1 MTAIVNETHIDHK
14 NIKGPKMVNMEA
26 LYQIIAINRQLETEL
41 QKDQAPKIA
50 ELSHFFGQLYTQLAQ
65 LNLPNDEAAAK
76 IEELVQL
83 FPKEA
88 FHHPQRVNLE
98 SAKEKLGDLK
108 DLRGKEDAVVQVFEN
123 FVALFGEVKTP
134 PNVQNS
140 ILDLTRKFETERSQ
154 KAMSDAQNKLAEI
167 EGRVSD
173 LQTILDEMQSDDPQK
188 TTFEIT
194 ELSNEWAKLTQLLK
208 EIPPSASLYVRK
220 QAEKLLALMETCDIT
235 GPLDEKTCKKLTTEV
250 QRLLEGSQKEYP
262 EVTRALE
269 LTMHLVTMFQKM
281 VDFMAREDRHGR
293 RTFSQNCKV

>member
-1 MTAIVNETHIDHK
+1 MIEKVNSKEETSPPQ
-14 NIKGPKMVNMEA
+14 N
-26 LYQIIAINRQLETEL
+26 
-41 QKDQAPKIA
+41 QKAQGNDD
-50 ELSHFFGQLYTQLAQ
+50 YLAQ
-65 LNLPNDEAAAK
+65 LLLTVQQIEAELKAKRPPRVLDLSHLFNILTQYAGKVSPEAAQK
-76 IEELVQL
+76 IEALEKL
-83 FPKEA
+83 FPAES
-88 FHHPQRVNLE
+88 FHSPKDVDLQQ
-98 SAKEKLGDLK
+98 AKEFVKETKELLGD
-108 DLRGKEDAVVQVFEN
+108 DHVVPDAMEKFIELFEKSR
-123 FVALFGEVKTP
+123 EQP
-134 PNVQNS
+134 PNVQQS
-140 ILDLTRKFETERSQ
+140 ILDLTKRFETERSQ
-154 KAMSDAQNKLAEI
+154 KAMSEAQDKLAGI

-173 LQTILDEMQSDDPQK
+173 LQTILDKMQSDDPQK
-188 TTFEIT
+188 TTFEIS

-208 EIPPSASLYVRK
+208 EIPPGASLYVRK